1 MKQSSTRELF
11 AYWTRQR
18 GQRRAPAR
26 SDIDPA
32 EIRHAL
38 GDIFILADVAD
49 EQRFRLAG
57 TRMCAL
63 FGRELKGEAFASL
76 WSEASAQQCRDV
88 LLDVVSE
95 QHGFAAAATGRN
107 AGGDTVD
114 LELLLLPLAPQGV
127 TRVSAIGAL
136 VALETPFWIG
146 ARPVA
151 ALELGT
157 VRNLDGSAVRPG
169 TRVFAASQGGG
180 RMRRGFMVYQGGLLQ
195 RLGRG
200 GTEKAG

>member
-1 MKQSSTRELF
+1 MKQSSTRELS

-63 FGRELKGEAFASL
+63 FGRELKGETFASL

-127 TRVSAIGAL
+127 TRVLAIGAL

-146 ARPVA
+146 AKPVT

-157 VRNLDGSAVRPG
+157 VRNLDGNARPG
-169 TRVFAASQGGG
+169 TRVFTASQGGG